1 MSSSRVFLASTI
13 AEVARIGK
21 KNEKPSKN
29 ITPSISNYM
38 SFDFFGIKF
47 DRSFYSKFMQM

>member
-38 SFDFFGIKF
+38 SFDFFCIKF
-47 DRSFYSKFMQM
+47 DRLFYSKFMQM